1 VYPKVTVLG
10 PPDPGVFMPSPHRSR
25 PFGELEA
32 SVMDVLWDT
41 GRPLLVRD
49 VVELIRPD
57 RTLAYTTIMTVL
69 DNLHRKGWL
78 DRDREGRAWRYEPR
92 LDRQAYTA
100 LLMREA
106 LSVSDDRIGVLARFL
121 EEIDP
126 EDAAALA
133 DLLQG
138 SDGRPADDPAS

>member
-1 VYPKVTVLG
+1 
-10 PPDPGVFMPSPHRSR
+10 MPSPPRSR

-32 SVMDVLWDT
+32 SVMDVLWDAR
-41 GRPLLVRD
+41 RPLLVRD

-57 RTLAYTTIMTVL
+57 RALAYTTIMTVL
-69 DNLHRKGWL
+69 DNLHRKGWV

-138 SDGRPADDPAS
+138 SDDRPAGDPAS